1 MHLKK
6 EGTVLISTIVILS
19 LMSLLGS
26 FMYNMIRNNVE
37 LCNLYSFDKD
47 IFDISKSEEEI
58 LFNYMKNINREIKEN
73 VKDSIDGESN
83 SIELF
88 SEDFERKIDNSTL
101 KYYKSNNKLFLITKN
116 LNNVIRTREIIYN
129 FENDTAILIP
139 TYSFQDSNE

>member
-1 MHLKK
+1 MHIKK
-6 EGTVLISTIVILS
+6 EGTVLISAIVILS

-47 IFDISKSEEEI
+47 IYDISKSEEEI

>member
-47 IFDISKSEEEI
+47 IYDISKSEEEI

-129 FENDTAILIP
+129 FENDAAILIP